1 MIFVAIRLEMN
12 VQTAIQGIAITVGN
26 AKLCLNKAAH
36 NPNQNICIRYIH
48 NSTLTFQL
56 PTVEQKE
63 P

>member
-36 NPNQNICIRYIH
+36 NPNQNICIRYIPY
-48 NSTLTFQL
+48 LTFQL